1 MARQL
6 VLAVLGLAALA
17 CGSGNPSGTGGGSG
31 GGGGGSGSVPP
42 PDVDVMGTPESY
54 QGTTFVMPPG
64 LTEQVAS
71 DGVVLSGPKAA
82 NQGSC
87 LIVVLPP
94 RAAEADLDAQMLA
107 TLKGFFAPDFADL
120 RDIYNGTAPLDFVQR
135 GVSGEGWGY
144 RGLWGTLTDAS
155 NQPTGSKARIL
166 QVELGST
173 VVPIIG
179 FEASDNLCLDNEVT
193 GKPITWAL
201 FFHSLHFTGFTPSS
215 LPTLEQQLLG
225 KWSIGSGSVFL
236 GETYAANGHY
246 GTASA
251 YQTFRDISPTEIL
264 QTTTSF
270 FGDGTYEVHGNQLTF
285 RPSNGTPASTHLF
298 RIVEERNSA
307 RPNGWLPR
315 LYKLSVSTV
324 DGAPYESGITREA
337 GN

>member
-1 MARQL
+1 MLRTSLL
-6 VLAVLGLAALA
+6 VVVVLTGFA

-31 GGGGGSGSVPP
+31 GGGGGSGNVPP
-42 PDVDVMGTPESY
+42 PDVDVTGAPENY
-54 QGTTFVMPPG
+54 QGTTFVMPAG
-64 LTEQVAS
+64 MTEQVAS
-71 DGVVLSGPKAA
+71 DGVVLSGPKAGT
-82 NQGSC
+82 QGSC

-107 TLKGFFAPDFADL
+107 TLKGFFAASFGDL
-120 RDIYNGTAPLDFVQR
+120 RDPFGGTNPLDFVER

-144 RGLWGTLTDAS
+144 RGLYGFLTDLS
-155 NQPTGSKARIL
+155 NVPTGSKARIL

-179 FEASDNLCLDNEVT
+179 FEASDNLCLDNVVT

-215 LPTLEQQLLG
+215 MPTLAQQLLG
-225 KWSIGSGSVFL
+225 KWSIGSGTVFL

-251 YQTFRDISPTEIL
+251 YQTFSAISPTEIL

-270 FGDGTYEVHGNQLTF
+270 FGDGTYEVRGNQLTF
-285 RPSNGTPASTHLF
+285 RPSNGRPASTQLF

-315 LYKLSVSTV
+315 LYKLARSI
-324 DGAPYESGITREA
+324 DNEPYETVITREM